1 MSNTERPRG
10 PGLVR
15 GFLRG
20 RFIRFA
26 LIGTAGL
33 GVAIGAVHV
42 AADLLGL
49 DLYSAGIF
57 AFLVAVTFTFF
68 CNRLITFRDAAKE
81 PVLRQWARFVM
92 SQLGGQAV
100 NYATYAATITLWPL
114 ARDYPS
120 IAVAF
125 GSLAGLAV
133 NFTAA
138 NKLVFKTDR
147 GAQP

>member
-1 MSNTERPRG
+1 LSTAERPRG

-15 GFLRG
+15 AFLRG
-20 RFIRFA
+20 RFFRFA

-33 GVAIGAVHV
+33 VVSIAAVHL
-42 AADLLGL
+42 AADLFGL
-49 DLYSAGIF
+49 DLYSAGVF
-57 AFLVAVTFTFF
+57 AFVVAVTFTFF
-68 CNRLITFRDAAKE
+68 CNRLITFRDAARE
-81 PVLRQWARFVM
+81 PVLRQWAHFVV

-100 NYATYAATITLWPL
+100 NYAVYAATITLWPL

-125 GSLAGLAV
+125 GSIAGLAV

-138 NKLVFKTDR
+138 SKLVFKADR
-147 GAQP
+147 G